1 MNSLRHLPI
10 MSQKLCLKWSDFEAN
25 MSIVS
30 DHNYQE
36 HASVQEVHLLDF
48 FDFVYNGEIQMYKGQ
63 LPQFVDMAKRFQLEG
78 SMQREDKHVRE
89 TEESE
94 DEDNASVVNE
104 NTSDHG
110 NKILKGLPEHNYIFQ
125 SENYENI
132 EELDLEIE
140 KRMEKQ
146 ADGKWMC
153 LTCGRIYQRKG
164 HLKEHVETHIDGLE
178 FPCQNCDKVLRT
190 RNNLRSH
197 RNKDR
202 CQKTRRHSMRSTAS
216 ALRESIEMDEQI

>member
-1 MNSLRHLPI
+1 
-10 MSQKLCLKWSDFEAN
+10 

-36 HASVQEVHLLDF
+36 HASVQEVHILDF
-48 FDFVYNGEIQMYKGQ
+48 FDFVYNGEIQIYKRQ
-63 LPQFVDMAKRFQLEG
+63 LPQFVDIAQRFQVEG
-78 SMQREDKHVRE
+78 SMQGEE
-89 TEESE
+89 EQAMGTEESE

-104 NTSDHG
+104 NTSDHE
-110 NKILKGLPEHNYIFQ
+110 NKILKGLTEHNIIFQ

-153 LTCGRIYQRKG
+153 LTCERIFKIKG
-164 HLKEHVETHIDGLE
+164 HMKEHIETHIDGLK
-178 FPCQNCDKVLRT
+178 FPCQNCDKVLRS
-190 RNNLRSH
+190 RNTLRSH
-197 RNKDR
+197 RNDHCQKARR
-202 CQKTRRHSMRSTAS
+202 CQKSRRSTAR

>member
-1 MNSLRHLPI
+1 
-10 MSQKLCLKWSDFEAN
+10 

-36 HASVQEVHLLDF
+36 HASVQEVHILDF
-48 FDFVYNGEIQMYKGQ
+48 FDFVYNGEIQIYKRQ
-63 LPQFVDMAKRFQLEG
+63 LPQFVDIAQRFQVEG
-78 SMQREDKHVRE
+78 SMQGEE
-89 TEESE
+89 EQAMGTEESE

-104 NTSDHG
+104 NTSDHE
-110 NKILKGLPEHNYIFQ
+110 NKILKGLTEHNIIFQ

-140 KRMEKQ
+140 KRTEKQ

-153 LTCGRIYQRKG
+153 LTCGRIYKNKG
-164 HLKEHVETHIDGLE
+164 HLKEHVETHIDGLK
-178 FPCQNCDKVLRT
+178 FPCQNCDKVLRS
-190 RNNLRSH
+190 RNTLRSH
-197 RNKDR
+197 KNNYCAKA
-202 CQKTRRHSMRSTAS
+202 RRHQKSRRSTAR